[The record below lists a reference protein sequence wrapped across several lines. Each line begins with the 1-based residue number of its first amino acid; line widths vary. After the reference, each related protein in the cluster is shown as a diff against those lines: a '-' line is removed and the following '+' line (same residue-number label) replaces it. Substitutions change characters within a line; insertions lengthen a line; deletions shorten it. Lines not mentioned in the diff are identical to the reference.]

1 MRRIKISGG
10 HFNYEQYRIQ
20 RIADEIEQL
29 ILSNDR
35 DALNEWGDPIGRAY
49 SKETITE
56 FEVGLDYL
64 RKALIYAQRID
75 WLVSGDDGEENFHER
90 LKNDLEELP
99 RW

>member
-1 MRRIKISGG
+1 MSGG

-35 DALNEWGDPIGRAY
+35 NALNEWGDPIGRGY
-49 SKETITE
+49 SKETIDE
-56 FEVGLDYL
+56 FMVGLMHL

-75 WLVSGDDGEENFHER
+75 WLVSGDDGEETFHTR
-90 LKNDLEELP
+90 LEDELREEKL
-99 RW
+99 W

>member
-1 MRRIKISGG
+1 MSGG

-20 RIADEIEQL
+20 RIADELEQL

-35 DALNEWGDPIGRAY
+35 NALNEWGDPIGRGY

-64 RKALIYAQRID
+64 RKAIIYAQRID

-99 RW
+99 GW